1 MVIHRVRLLEIR
13 SVTWRRVGNDHSGV
27 SGTKRTTDL
36 ELLSSWMNSVPS
48 IAPEVESLT
57 MVFRVLELL
66 PPLTAMTSAKELLG
80 SNVAGSNTGLSGT
93 LGRAVTAAVGNR
105 TPRDGRFRGTV

>member
-1 MVIHRVRLLEIR
+1 MDSAL
-13 SVTWRRVGNDHSGV
+13 

-36 ELLSSWMNSVPS
+36 ELLSSRMNSVPS

-80 SNVAGSNTGLSGT
+80 SNAAGSNTGLSGT

>member
-1 MVIHRVRLLEIR
+1 MDSPL
-13 SVTWRRVGNDHSGV
+13 

-48 IAPEVESLT
+48 IAPEAESLT

-80 SNVAGSNTGLSGT
+80 SNVAGSNTGLCGT